1 MSRTIEILKP
11 GLASTIQDEGRNG
24 YYHLGI
30 PPSGAMDQ
38 YSYYAANLLVG
49 NPKDAAVIECTFLA
63 PEVKFNE
70 DAVIAITGG
79 NCVPKVNGAERRA
92 NERFE
97 VKAGDILSFGF
108 MTSGARAYIAIA
120 GGIDVPDVLGSKSTY
135 LLGAVGGHEGR
146 KLIAG
151 DVIKIGELP
160 TIMPKKTELP
170 EAYQQ
175 PLPKSVEI
183 RVTPGLYDH
192 LLTEEGQNDFYDMTW
207 KVSSESDR
215 IGYRC
220 KGETLLGFIDRKA
233 PFGAGSNPS
242 NIVDAPYPVG
252 SIQIPGG
259 KEPII
264 LHRDSVSGGGYAMI
278 ATVISADMD
287 LIGQLQ
293 PNHTMKFKAVTMD
306 EALAARKAYQERVQ
320 SLFDFFEVDNT
331 K

>member
-1 MSRTIEILKP
+1 MMNRTIEILKP
-11 GLASTIQDEGRNG
+11 GLASTIQDEGRQG

-38 YSYYAANLLVG
+38 YSFYAANLLVG
-49 NPKDAAVIECTFLA
+49 NEKGAAVIECTFLA
-63 PEVKFNE
+63 PEMKFNC
-70 DAVIAITGG
+70 DAIIAITGG
-79 NCVPKVNGAERRA
+79 NCVPKINGETQKA
-92 NERFE
+92 NEQLTI
-97 VKAGDILSFGF
+97 KAGDILSFGF
-108 MTSGARAYIAIA
+108 MTSGARAYIAVA
-120 GGIDVPDVLGSKSTY
+120 GGIDVPIILGSRSTY
-135 LLGAVGGHEGR
+135 LLGAVGGFEGR
-146 KLIAG
+146 KLLAG
-151 DVIKIGELP
+151 DVLNIGDLP
-160 TIMPKKTELP
+160 VITPKEKVLP

-175 PLPKSVEI
+175 PLPKSAEI

-192 LLTEEGQNDFYDMTW
+192 LLTEEGQNDFYEMTW

-220 KGETLLGFIDRKA
+220 KGEKLLGFIDRKA

-293 PNHTMKFKAVTMD
+293 PNHLMKFKAVTMD
-306 EALAARKAYQERVQ
+306 EALAARKVYQQRVQ
-320 SLFDFFEVDNT
+320 SLFDFFGVSQ
-331 K
+331 

>member
-1 MSRTIEILKP
+1 MSRTIEVLKP
-11 GLASTIQDEGRNG
+11 GLASTIQDEGRQG
-24 YYHLGI
+24 YYYLGI

-49 NPKDAAVIECTFLA
+49 NPQGAAVIECTFLA
-63 PEVKFNE
+63 PELKFNC
-70 DAVIAITGG
+70 DSIIAITGG
-79 NCVPKVNGAERRA
+79 NCTPKINGVDQSA
-92 NERFE
+92 NERLTIN
-97 VKAGDILSFGF
+97 AGDILSFSF
-108 MTSGARAYIAIA
+108 MTHGARAYIAVA
-120 GGIDVPDVLGSKSTY
+120 GGIDVPEILGSRSTY
-135 LLGAVGGHEGR
+135 LLGAIGGFEGR
-146 KLIAG
+146 KLNAG
-151 DVIKIGELP
+151 DVLSIGDLP
-160 TIMPKKTELP
+160 VIAPSQTVLP
-170 EAYQQ
+170 EALQQ
-175 PLPKSVEI
+175 LLPKSVDI

-192 LLTEEGQNDFYDMTW
+192 LLTEEGQSDFYDMTW

-220 KGETLLGFIDRKA
+220 KGEKLLQFIDRKA

-293 PNHTMKFKAVTMD
+293 PNSLMKFKAVTID
-306 EALAARKAYQERVQ
+306 EALVARKAYQARVQ
-320 SLFDFFEVDNT
+320 ELFDFFGIQ
-331 K
+331 KK

>member
-1 MSRTIEILKP
+1 MIHTIEILKP
-11 GLASTIQDEGRNG
+11 GLASTIQDEGRQG

-38 YSYYAANLLVG
+38 YSFYAANLLVG
-49 NPKDAAVIECTFLA
+49 NPKGAATIECTFLA
-63 PEVKFNE
+63 PEMRFNCNATI
-70 DAVIAITGG
+70 AVTGG
-79 NCVPKVNGAERRA
+79 NCIPKINGDARSA
-92 NERFE
+92 NERLE
-97 VKAGDILSFGF
+97 IKAGDILSFGF
-108 MTSGARAYIAIA
+108 MTSGARAYIAVA
-120 GGIDVPDVLGSKSTY
+120 GGIDVPEILGSRSTY
-135 LLGAVGGHEGR
+135 ILGAVGGHEGR
-146 KLIAG
+146 KLITG
-151 DVIKIGELP
+151 DILPIGALPVIS
-160 TIMPKKTELP
+160 PKKVKLP
-170 EAYQQ
+170 DDYQQ
-175 PLPKSVEI
+175 ALPKTAEI

-192 LLTEEGQNDFYDMTW
+192 LLTEEGQNDFYEMTW

-220 KGETLLGFIDRKA
+220 KGDKLLGFVNRKA
-233 PFGAGSNPS
+233 PFGAGANPS

-293 PNHTMKFKAVTMD
+293 PNHTMQFKAVTME
-306 EALAARKAYQERVQ
+306 EALAARKVYQARVK
-320 SLFDFFEVDNT
+320 SLFDFFEVEQ
-331 K
+331 

>member
-1 MSRTIEILKP
+1 MNRTIEILKP
-11 GLASTIQDEGRNG
+11 GLASTIQDEGRQG

-38 YSYYAANLLVG
+38 YSYYGANLLVG
-49 NPKDAAVIECTFLA
+49 NPKNAAVIECTFLA
-63 PEVKFNE
+63 PEMKFNS
-70 DAVIAITGG
+70 DAVIAVTGG
-79 NCVPKVNGAERRA
+79 NCIPKINGEERSA
-92 NERFE
+92 NERLE
-97 VKAGDILSFGF
+97 IKAGDILSFGF
-108 MTSGARAYIAIA
+108 MTAGARAYIAVA
-120 GGIDVPDVLGSKSTY
+120 GGIDVPIILGSRSTY
-135 LLGAVGGHEGR
+135 ILGAVGGHQGR

-151 DVIKIGELP
+151 DVLHIGDLV
-160 TIMPKKTELP
+160 TIMPKKTSIP
-170 EAYQQ
+170 EMYQQ
-175 PLPKSVEI
+175 ALPKTAEI

-192 LLTEEGQNDFYDMTW
+192 LLTKEGQQDFYEMTW

-220 KGETLLGFIDRKA
+220 KGEKLLGFIDRQA
-233 PFGAGSNPS
+233 PFGAGANPS

-293 PNHTMKFKAVTMD
+293 PNHTMKFIAVTMD
-306 EALAARKAYQERVQ
+306 EALAARKVYQERVK
-320 SLFDFFEVDNT
+320 SLFDFFEVEQ
-331 K
+331 

>member
-1 MSRTIEILKP
+1 MNKTIEILKP
-11 GLASTIQDEGRNG
+11 GLASTIQDEGRAG

-49 NPKDAAVIECTFLA
+49 NPKNAAVIECTFLA
-63 PEVKFNE
+63 PEMKFNC
-70 DAVIAITGG
+70 DAIIAITGG
-79 NCVPKVNGAERRA
+79 NCTPKINGEEKNA
-92 NERFE
+92 NERLII
-97 VKAGDILSFGF
+97 KAGDVLTFSF
-108 MTSGARAYIAIA
+108 MTAGARAYIAIA
-120 GGIDVPDVLGSKSTY
+120 GGIDVPEILGSKSTY
-135 LLGAVGGHEGR
+135 LLGAIGGYEGR
-146 KLIAG
+146 KLMEG
-151 DVIKIGELP
+151 DVLTIGDLPYITPKI
-160 TIMPKKTELP
+160 TVLP
-170 EAYQQ
+170 EDYRQT
-175 PLPKSVEI
+175 LPKSVEI

-192 LLTEEGQNDFYDMTW
+192 LLTDEGKNDFYDMTW

-220 KGETLLGFIDRKA
+220 KGEKLLQFIDRKP

-293 PNHTMKFKAVTMD
+293 PNYTMKFKAVSID
-306 EALAARKAYQERVQ
+306 EALAARKEYQHKVKT
-320 SLFDFFEVDNT
+320 LFDLFDAN
-331 K
+331 

>member
-1 MSRTIEILKP
+1 MNKTIEILKP
-11 GLASTIQDEGRNG
+11 GLASTIQDEGRAG

-49 NPKDAAVIECTFLA
+49 NPKNAAVIECTFLA
-63 PEVKFNE
+63 PEMKFNC
-70 DAVIAITGG
+70 DAIIAITGG
-79 NCVPKVNGAERRA
+79 NCSPKINGEEKNA
-92 NERFE
+92 NERLII
-97 VKAGDILSFGF
+97 KAGDVLTFSF
-108 MTSGARAYIAIA
+108 MTAGARAYIAIA
-120 GGIDVPDVLGSKSTY
+120 GGIDVPEILGSKSTY
-135 LLGAVGGHEGR
+135 LLGAIGGYEGR
-146 KLIAG
+146 KLMEG
-151 DVIKIGELP
+151 DVLTIGDLPYITPKI
-160 TIMPKKTELP
+160 TVLP
-170 EAYQQ
+170 EDYRQT
-175 PLPKSVEI
+175 LPKSVEI

-192 LLTEEGQNDFYDMTW
+192 LLTDEGKSDFYDMTW

-220 KGETLLGFIDRKA
+220 KGEKLLQFIDRKP

-293 PNHTMKFKAVTMD
+293 PNYTMKFKAVSID
-306 EALAARKAYQERVQ
+306 EALAARKEYQHKVKT
-320 SLFDFFEVDNT
+320 LFDLFDAN
-331 K
+331 

>member
-1 MSRTIEILKP
+1 MAGTIEILKP
-11 GLASTIQDEGRNG
+11 GLASTIQDEGRQG

-49 NPKDAAVIECTFLA
+49 NPKNAAVIECTFLA
-63 PEVKFNE
+63 PEIKFNV
-70 DAVIAITGG
+70 DAIIAVTGG
-79 NCVPKVNGAERRA
+79 NCVPKINGVDQKA
-92 NERFE
+92 NERLE
-97 VKAGDILSFGF
+97 IKAGDILSFSF
-108 MTSGARAYIAIA
+108 MIAGARAYIAVA
-120 GGIDVPDVLGSKSTY
+120 GGIDVPEILGSRSTY

-146 KLIAG
+146 KLIEG
-151 DVIKIGELP
+151 DVLAIGDLDY
-160 TIMPKKTELP
+160 IMPNKTALP
-170 EAYQQ
+170 EDYQQ
-175 PLPKSVEI
+175 KLPKTAEI

-192 LLTEEGQNDFYDMTW
+192 LLTEEGQSDFYDMTW

-220 KGETLLGFIDRKA
+220 KGEKLLQFIDRKP
-233 PFGAGSNPS
+233 PFGAGANPS

-293 PNHTMKFKAVTMD
+293 PNNTMKFKAVTID
-306 EALAARKAYQERVQ
+306 EALVARKEYQAKVKA
-320 SLFDFFEVDNT
+320 LFDYFGVSQ
-331 K
+331 

>member
-1 MSRTIEILKP
+1 MNRTIEILKP
-11 GLASTIQDEGRNG
+11 GLASTIQDEGRQG

-49 NPKDAAVIECTFLA
+49 NPKGAAVVECTFLA
-63 PEVKFNE
+63 PEMKFNS
-70 DAVIAITGG
+70 DAIIAVTGG
-79 NCVPKVNGAERRA
+79 NCAPQINGVEHPA
-92 NERFE
+92 NTRLEIQ
-97 VKAGDILSFGF
+97 AGDLLSFGF
-108 MTSGARAYIAIA
+108 MTSGARAYISIA
-120 GGIDVPDVLGSKSTY
+120 GGIDVPIVLGSRSTY
-135 LLGAVGGHEGR
+135 LLGAVGGYEGR
-146 KLIAG
+146 KLMAG
-151 DVIKIGELP
+151 DVLAIGNLP
-160 TIMPKKTELP
+160 VTMPTQTILP
-170 EAYQQ
+170 VSLQQ
-175 PLPKSVEI
+175 DLPKTVEI

-192 LLTEEGQNDFYDMTW
+192 LLTKEGQQDFYEMTW
-207 KVSSESDR
+207 KVSAESDR

-220 KGETLLGFIDRKA
+220 KGEKLLQFIDRKA
-233 PFGAGSNPS
+233 PFGAGSDPS

-293 PNHTMKFKAVTMD
+293 PNHTMKFKAVTID
-306 EALAARKAYQERVQ
+306 EALVARKAYQVKVKK
-320 SLFDFFEVDNT
+320 LFDFFDLEI
-331 K
+331 

>member
-1 MSRTIEILKP
+1 MNRTIEILKP
-11 GLASTIQDEGRNG
+11 GLASTIQDEGRQG

-49 NPKDAAVIECTFLA
+49 NPKGAAVIECTFLA
-63 PEVKFNE
+63 PEMKFNC

-79 NCVPKVNGAERRA
+79 NCVPKINGVEQPA
-92 NERFE
+92 NERLTIQ
-97 VKAGDILSFGF
+97 AGDILSFGF
-108 MTSGARAYIAIA
+108 MTSGARAYIAVA
-120 GGIDVPDVLGSKSTY
+120 GGIDVPIVLGSRSTY
-135 LLGAVGGHEGR
+135 LLGAVGGYEGR
-146 KLIAG
+146 KLLAG
-151 DVIKIGELP
+151 DVLNIGDLP
-160 TIMPKKTELP
+160 VIMPTKTVLP
-170 EAYQQ
+170 DVLQQ
-175 PLPKSVEI
+175 DLPKTAEI

-192 LLTEEGQNDFYDMTW
+192 LLTEEGQKDFYDMTW

-220 KGETLLGFIDRKA
+220 KGEKLLQFIDRKA
-233 PFGAGSNPS
+233 PFGAGANPS

-306 EALAARKAYQERVQ
+306 EALVARKEYQAKVKK
-320 SLFDFFEVDNT
+320 LFDFFDLEI
-331 K
+331 